1 MIALCYYVVFTV
13 VMLVYFGL
21 ITADT
26 DSFIEALETYFHC
39 QALGHLPNQTSQ
51 CDPKEY
57 QQYLYPELAATTY
70 FLMAFITTAN
80 LTFVI
85 NWSTIAKFFSKY
97 CPMKKKSLNVM
108 PTNPL
113 FRVVS
118 DLDRSHL
125 Q

>member
-1 MIALCYYVVFTV
+1 
-13 VMLVYFGL
+13 MLVYFGL

-57 QQYLYPELAATTY
+57 QQYLHPELAATTY
-70 FLMAFITTAN
+70 FLIAFITTAN

-85 NWSTIAKFFSKY
+85 NWSTIAKFFSQY
-97 CPMKKKSLNVM
+97 YPMKKKSSNVM
-108 PTNPL
+108 LSNPL
-113 FRVVS
+113 LPVVS
-118 DLDRSHL
+118 DVNISHL